1 MPLPLV
7 STSTTRS
14 TMSSPLMLTT
24 RIVII
29 IIGIAFLLLLLSL
42 SPSSSSSSSPSFG
55 VSSFVMIIPPPRSAR
70 IRTGTGSS
78 PLFVSSNENNSNN
91 DNVENKGGEEESE
104 EDFQRRM
111 AIVRSLQMSFYG
123 SSAVKPT
130 PKTESIDDKD
140 SSQDT
145 STIVDHVDGVPE
157 YNLDTGSIEKLSL
170 FRAAWHE
177 LPGRSN
183 VLIIRDP
190 IYTNMFERLFYTH
203 TYSKNKKSPWMMFG
217 HLYMPKKYFDTKK
230 AKTSSSKTKETT
242 TTTSNGDSDSS
253 SSKKQQQQQK
263 NDNEYEKY
271 KLSTWNETN
280 YNKRTD
286 VSSDSAVVALSST
299 AVLGTLMYV
308 RDYRRLK
315 DGRILVLVHA
325 SERFVID
332 QIHQEIPYSIVDA
345 KLLPDIEE
353 LHYEVAKDNGS
364 DDNDD
369 EQMLLLDRIINQDE
383 SLQARP
389 ARNKA
394 IQESIQKYHEYECNP
409 NQKLDGIPSKS
420 DLSIADIT
428 HEAISSVL
436 PYCPFNNAFNF
447 DDNNDNNDINN
458 TQSITTSNAAAAAAA
473 TATTVTEED
482 ETTPSLELQLL
493 LKGIMKIPPSDKR
506 FNYGSNADN
515 GSTTALWTTDELEFE
530 LWKIVDEFLTVTNKT
545 NTVSPLLLELRTKE
559 KGYSNYPNHRR
570 QRRFSYSVAYLLESI
585 LPIGITTT
593 STSTSTG
600 NTGSAASSNNK
611 SNLNEGRYSDNFRNG
626 GRRYSSSSN
635 NKATTK
641 ISSSSTSTTKG
652 NNDGNNID
660 HDSYSDYLMDINE
673 IQQFRSI
680 LLSIPSTRQRLRFV
694 LETFYQWRFYL

>member
-7 STSTTRS
+7 STS
-14 TMSSPLMLTT
+14 LMLTRT
-24 RIVII
+24 
-29 IIGIAFLLLLLSL
+29 IGIAFLLLLSL
-42 SPSSSSSSSPSFG
+42 SSSSSSVG
-55 VSSFVMIIPPPRSAR
+55 VFSFVITTRG
-70 IRTGTGSS
+70 TGTVTTS
-78 PLFVSSNENNSNN
+78 PLLLFVSSNDSNENEKNIENN
-91 DNVENKGGEEESE
+91 KGGSGEEESE

-123 SSAVKPT
+123 SSAIKPT
-130 PKTESIDDKD
+130 TEAETNDDDNTAADINKEND
-140 SSQDT
+140 N
-145 STIVDHVDGVPE
+145 IVDVDGLPE
-157 YNLDTGSIEKLSL
+157 YNIENGSIERLSL

-190 IYTNMFERLFYTH
+190 VYTNMFERMFYTH
-203 TYSKNKKSPWMMFG
+203 TYSNSDHKNKSPWMMFG
-217 HLYMPKKYFDTKK
+217 HLYMPKDFFGD
-230 AKTSSSKTKETT
+230 KTKYPLR
-242 TTTSNGDSDSS
+242 SN
-253 SSKKQQQQQK
+253 
-263 NDNEYEKY
+263 NDTKY

-280 YNKRTD
+280 YNKRST
-286 VSSDSAVVALSST
+286 VSSDSAAAALSST

-332 QIHQEIPYSIVDA
+332 SIHQEIPYSIVDV

-353 LHYEVAKDNGS
+353 LHHEAGQVGVGLSSSKDNS
-364 DDNDD
+364 NDDD
-369 EQMLLLDRIINQDE
+369 EQLLLDRIINEDE
-383 SLQARP
+383 SLQVGP

-394 IQESIQKYHEYECNP
+394 IQESIQKYHGYECNP
-409 NQKLDGIPSKS
+409 NQKLNGIPTKS

-428 HEAISSVL
+428 HDAISSVL
-436 PYCPFNNAFNF
+436 PYCPFIDDDFNF
-447 DDNNDNNDINN
+447 DDDNNDNNDDKQR
-458 TQSITTSNAAAAAAA
+458 TTTSN
-473 TATTVTEED
+473 TAVTTTAKVTEEG
-482 ETTPSLELQLL
+482 ETTPSPSLELQLL

-506 FNYGSNADN
+506 FNYGSNE
-515 GSTTALWTTDELEFE
+515 WTTDELEHE
-530 LWKIVDEFLTVTNKT
+530 LWKIVDEFLIVTNKT
-545 NTVSPLLLELRTKE
+545 NTISPLLLELRNSSNQKNQNQNKNKE
-559 KGYSNYPNHRR
+559 EKEFSNYYPNHRR
-570 QRRFSYSVAYLLESI
+570 QRRFSYSVAYLLESV

-593 STSTSTG
+593 STSTGST
-600 NTGSAASSNNK
+600 ASSSTNNN

-626 GRRYSSSSN
+626 GRRYSSSKDNKSYD
-635 NKATTK
+635 KATTK
-641 ISSSSTSTTKG
+641 TSSSSTSSTTKDNNNNG
-652 NNDGNNID
+652 NGNIID